1 MRAITKSIDA
11 AGGGDYTTFT
21 AAEGATVSVVH
32 ALLGGSRKNLAQ
44 RNGEL
49 VYEAIKGTYE
59 FTGWWDVNNGG
70 AVPQGPE
77 NRVIYRPKAGS
88 EHGGIPLEG
97 VVLGWT
103 VNGSLHNYEPFTQFE
118 GLNLSAY
125 PNGQHLRG
133 RVGGEYWK
141 DNIMI
146 ATPEDRTVWFSE
158 NISVGDGQYRK
169 DTSASP
175 RVMENNLVIGRLGLG
190 NGVTCPPNNILAN
203 NTFKY
208 ELISGNVNK
217 HLNVSAYNNLSLDS
231 DKVYGAYQGIIHYEG
246 SGNVGSSAFAYP
258 WPSNVAGFKG
268 DIVPVDDESDIPVSG
283 DYILYHPENYKLID
297 YPRNAAINEG
307 VGTSAGTFI
316 PSTDIQGVTRGST
329 SSNPGAFQL
338 LFVVPVFQNVSLNTG
353 DTPELIRD
361 FFRNPFAPGPSPDV
375 AHVTLPDD
383 TIPVFIV
390 LGDSTS
396 MGTPGTD
403 DTVFVPESYQPYID
417 AQGDAWPQTAFDG
430 SDIGYFWNKWMS
442 TSDGGVTFDKP
453 IQSLID
459 WSTSGDAFHPLH
471 PRLGGDS
478 FGSFTYAPSGD
489 GSVGVAE
496 DIIANGKGKPGN
508 ISPIWDLFRSMKG
521 LFKKANGEIIPPHII
536 IMGYASQRIGTRGLG
551 PFTYPPNLIGTWDY
565 HAKPSDGGLID
576 QGATFQ
582 ALKEVHIKPAVEH
595 IINTMGKNPVLA
607 GEFFMIG
614 GSEAQ
619 IGRFPEI
626 ENVLSA
632 ADSYL
637 DHMASVSYVIGNE
650 NVPFPSVMYEPWI
663 GGLEEYDKERLIILQ
678 KAIQRLFN
686 DGLRSKVFLND
697 LKRAGTDDVHFLP
710 IAYKTYGERFASS
723 YLNLCRTRSR
733 SIFAPTMGN
742 IRYDS

>member
-1 MRAITKSIDA
+1 
-11 AGGGDYTTFT
+11 
-21 AAEGATVSVVH
+21 
-32 ALLGGSRKNLAQ
+32 
-44 RNGEL
+44 
-49 VYEAIKGTYE
+49 
-59 FTGWWDVNNGG
+59 
-70 AVPQGPE
+70 
-77 NRVIYRPKAGS
+77 
-88 EHGGIPLEG
+88 
-97 VVLGWT
+97 
-103 VNGSLHNYEPFTQFE
+103 
-118 GLNLSAY
+118 
-125 PNGQHLRG
+125 
-133 RVGGEYWK
+133 
-141 DNIMI
+141 
-146 ATPEDRTVWFSE
+146 
-158 NISVGDGQYRK
+158 
-169 DTSASP
+169 
-175 RVMENNLVIGRLGLG
+175 
-190 NGVTCPPNNILAN
+190 
-203 NTFKY
+203 
-208 ELISGNVNK
+208 
-217 HLNVSAYNNLSLDS
+217 
-231 DKVYGAYQGIIHYEG
+231 
-246 SGNVGSSAFAYP
+246 
-258 WPSNVAGFKG
+258 
-268 DIVPVDDESDIPVSG
+268 
-283 DYILYHPENYKLID
+283 
-297 YPRNAAINEG
+297 
-307 VGTSAGTFI
+307 
-316 PSTDIQGVTRGST
+316 
-329 SSNPGAFQL
+329 
-338 LFVVPVFQNVSLNTG
+338 
-353 DTPELIRD
+353 
-361 FFRNPFAPGPSPDV
+361 
-375 AHVTLPDD
+375 
-383 TIPVFIV
+383 
-390 LGDSTS
+390 
-396 MGTPGTD
+396 
-403 DTVFVPESYQPYID
+403 
-417 AQGDAWPQTAFDG
+417 
-430 SDIGYFWNKWMS
+430 MS